1 MTKSRPPYP
10 GYPPSYGIVDKVGG
24 YNRDVLVIELLK
36 EGPITNVDQS
46 YLKEQ
51 IEALL
56 YKIASEKKV
65 IDKSA
70 IYTSD
75 TFDTELRKSLRT
87 R

>member
-1 MTKSRPPYP
+1 MTTRPPYP
-10 GYPPSYGIVDKVGG
+10 GYPPSFGIVDKVGG

-36 EGPITNVDQS
+36 DVPITNVDLA

-56 YKIASEKKV
+56 QKIALDHKIVSKCE
-65 IDKSA
+65 

-75 TFDTELRKSLRT
+75 TFDTDLRKALRT

>member
-1 MTKSRPPYP
+1 MTMNRPPYP
-10 GYPPSYGIVDKVGG
+10 GYPPSYEIVDKTGG
-24 YNRDVLVIELLK
+24 YHRDVLVIELLK

-56 YKIASEKKV
+56 YRIAEEKKV
-65 IDKSA
+65 INKA
-70 IYTSD
+70 AVYTSD
-75 TFDTELRKSLRT
+75 TFDTQLRKSLRT